1 MTTRYGMARS
11 VNGLTERG
19 REQKQTR
26 RVTLVSRESD
36 AACIQREPAEI
47 ASAWSALATQRQPPS
62 IFLTPEWIAVARA
75 HERSTPITLAVGGHG
90 VAALARE
97 ADGTITFAGG
107 QLTDEQDV
115 IAAPGRERDVASSL
129 ARWIV
134 AQRAPRVRLEYVPE
148 ERSTLDV
155 MSGALADAGY
165 RVTRARQTVSPVLA
179 LPGDYEAYVRSLG
192 KKERHELR
200 RKVRRLETAG
210 PATFR
215 FSTEA
220 ERPATLDRFFAL
232 HRLSR
237 GEKAGFMTQDVERF
251 FRDIADALA
260 PLDRL
265 RLGVL
270 EFDGAAAAVLFGFAL
285 GPVIALYNAAYD
297 PGLASLSVGIV
308 SHAWAIREAIA
319 GGYTTYDLL
328 RGDERYKYD
337 LGAHDRWLARLDAER
352 P

>member
-1 MTTRYGMARS
+1 M
-11 VNGLTERG
+11 
-19 REQKQTR
+19 
-26 RVTLVSRESD
+26 TLVSPKSD
-36 AACIQREPAEI
+36 AACIQREPAELGP
-47 ASAWSALATQRQPPS
+47 AWSALAASRRPPS

-75 HERSTPITLAVGGHG
+75 HEPTQPITLAAGTQG

-97 ADGTITFAGG
+97 ADGTLTFAGG

-115 IAAPGRERDVASSL
+115 VASAGHEAAVAASV
-129 ARWIV
+129 ARWI
-134 AQRAPRVRLEYVPE
+134 AEQEPPRVRLEFVPE
-148 ERSTLDV
+148 DRPTLDA
-155 MSGALADAGY
+155 MDATLRDAGY
-165 RVTRARQTVSPVLA
+165 RVARRRQTVSPVLD
-179 LPGDYEAYVRSLG
+179 LPGTYDDYVRSLG

-200 RKVRRLETAG
+200 RKVRRLEAAGTAK
-210 PATFR
+210 FR
-215 FSTEA
+215 FAADA
-220 ERPATLDRFFAL
+220 ERAAVLERFFAL

-237 GEKAGFMTQDVERF
+237 GEKAGFMTADVERF

-270 EFDGAAAAVLFGFAL
+270 SFDEADAAVLFGFAM
-285 GPVIALYNAAYD
+285 GEVIALYNAAYD

-319 GGYTTYDLL
+319 LGYTTYDLL
-328 RGDERYKYD
+328 RGDEPYKYD
-337 LGAHDRWLARLDAER
+337 LGARDRWLGRLDAER